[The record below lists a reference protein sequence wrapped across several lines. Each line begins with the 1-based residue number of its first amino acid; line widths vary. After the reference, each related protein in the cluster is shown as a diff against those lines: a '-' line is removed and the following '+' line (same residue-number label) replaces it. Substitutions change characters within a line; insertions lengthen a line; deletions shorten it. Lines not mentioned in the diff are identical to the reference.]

1 MHLTEARTTPPT
13 TKLFDQVGVDAS
25 EHAEM
30 KVPRD
35 VSQVLN
41 RVLDTAPDSVAVTAR
56 SGSLTYAELDA
67 QANMAARALRE
78 LGVRAGDRVAACL
91 PNDLDILVAFH
102 GAMRLGAI
110 WVGVSKALAPPE
122 QAYILRDSGASF
134 ALFDA
139 DTAAQLG
146 TERGSL
152 PDLRT
157 IVTPDGSVEPGSGES
172 WNAVVQAQDNTS
184 VDVAIDPM
192 APSAIAY
199 TSGTT
204 GYPKGA
210 VHSQVGLLLP
220 GAYLVATRGYDVDLR
235 KGDAFPLTILNM
247 IVLTTLLTSQ
257 VGATAIIMDNLSAR
271 GNAAWIRDER
281 VTVWNGPPPV
291 LYTMAHDE
299 EILPSDLETLN
310 EVWSGGADLPDAI
323 RQAFEAKFS
332 ARIYGTYGLTEAP
345 TVVASEALAEPHVN
359 GSSGRV
365 LPHLEV
371 TIRDSDNVEL
381 PTGQVGEICVGV
393 RDPAQIA
400 GCFRLDWGVDIGTE
414 DELPAYVPMLSYW
427 DKAEQSED
435 LMRGGVMHT
444 GDAGSL
450 DSEGHLIV
458 SDRINLVLNRGGAN
472 VYPAEVERVVLSF
485 DPIES
490 CGVLG
495 VPDERLGQRIGML
508 VQFKSGRTPDVD
520 GLMDHCLEQLA
531 RYKVPE
537 LVAVVDD
544 LPRNS
549 MGKINRRALAEVGE
563 QEFAGIKR
571 RPEPMG
577 VSE

>member
-1 MHLTEARTTPPT
+1 
-13 TKLFDQVGVDAS
+13 
-25 EHAEM
+25 M
-30 KVPRD
+30 KVARD

-41 RVLDTAPDSVAVTAR
+41 QVLATTPDKVAVTAR

-67 QANMAARALRE
+67 RANGTARALRE
-78 LGVRAGDRVAACL
+78 LGVRPGDRVAACL
-91 PNDLDILVAFH
+91 PNDIDIVVAFH

-110 WVGVSKALAPPE
+110 WVGISKALAAPE
-122 QAYILRDSGASF
+122 QVYMLRDSGASV

-139 DTAAQLG
+139 EAAARLN

-157 IVTPDGSVEPGSGES
+157 IVTAGGSADRGSDGSWETVIQAHD
-172 WNAVVQAQDNTS
+172 NAPVG
-184 VDVAIDPM
+184 VAIDPL
-192 APSAIAY
+192 APAAIAY

-210 VHSQVGLLLP
+210 VHSHVGLLLP
-220 GAYLVATRGYDVDLR
+220 GAYLVATRRYDADLR
-235 KGDAFPLTILNM
+235 KGDSFPLTILNL

-257 VGATAIIMDNLSAR
+257 AGATGIIMDSLNAR
-271 GNAAWIRDER
+271 GIANWIREER

-291 LYTMAHDE
+291 IYTMAHDDK
-299 EILPSDLETLN
+299 ILPSDLATLS

-323 RQAFEAKFS
+323 REAFEAKFQ

-345 TVVASEALAEPHVN
+345 TVVASEPLSERHVV
-359 GSSGRV
+359 GSSGKV

-381 PTGQVGEICVGV
+381 PIGEVGEICVAA
-393 RDPAQIA
+393 RDPARIS
-400 GCFRLDWGVDIGTE
+400 GRFRLDW
-414 DELPAYVPMLSYW
+414 ELDTDGEMPAYVPMLGYW
-427 DKAEQSED
+427 NKVEQSKE
-435 LMRGGVMHT
+435 LMLGGVMHT

-450 DSEGHLIV
+450 DSNGHLIV
-458 SDRINLVLNRGGAN
+458 ADRINLVLNRGGAN

-485 DPIES
+485 DPVEA

-495 VPDERLGQRIGML
+495 VPDERLGQRVGML
-508 VQFKSGRTPDVD
+508 VQFKPGRLPDVD
-520 GLMDHCLEQLA
+520 GLISHCLEQLA

-537 LVAVVDD
+537 LVAVVES

-549 MGKINRRALAEVGE
+549 MGKIARRALAELGE
-563 QEFAGIKR
+563 QKLAHVGKR
-571 RPEPMG
+571 SEPTG
-577 VSE
+577 VAK